1 MKLKTKD
8 RTAFYTV
15 ESLGK
20 SREITPEGF
29 LLCKGVAI
37 ARTGQQ
43 LYTSEEIPLEDA
55 GNGEI
60 RIDRT
65 PDEVFRDE
73 TIASFE
79 GKPVT
84 VEHPDEFVTP
94 ENWNRLAVG
103 TVQNVRRG
111 EGLEDDLLVAD
122 LLITAADAIAY
133 VNEKLPELSAGYEA
147 DYEQTEPGRGM
158 QRNIVGNH
166 VALVER
172 GRAGPRCSIQD
183 GEKPMAKKQSFL
195 DRLRALLKDAEAEA
209 KEEKEESKDE
219 APEGKEDEGKA
230 ESKDEAGDIDAR
242 LTRIEAILAK
252 LVPLEEQEHG
262 QSLDSDEEEGEKE
275 ETADTVI
282 EPETTEKADVGTT
295 YTGDAFKAVVARAEI
310 LSPGIAVP
318 TGDAIKAKDA
328 APKLMAR
335 ALENAMA
342 SEAGKACVTPFLMG
356 RELKTLTG
364 DALAGVFAG
373 SAELMRVR
381 NNDKGARSAIST
393 QDFGKATSVA
403 DINAR
408 NREFWAKSAR

>member
-1 MKLKTKD
+1 MKLQTKD

-43 LYTSEEIPLEDA
+43 LYTSEEIPLEDT

-60 RIDRT
+60 RIDRV
-65 PDEVFRDE
+65 PEEVFRAE

-183 GEKPMAKKQSFL
+183 GVPHMAKKQSFL

-219 APEGKEDEGKA
+219 APEDK
-230 ESKDEAGDIDAR
+230 KDEETKDDAGLEARIAR
-242 LTRIEAILAK
+242 LEAMIEKLAGK
-252 LVPLEEQEHG
+252 TG
-262 QSLDSDEEEGEKE
+262 DSDEEETKDSDEDDEKKE

-328 APKLMAR
+328 ATKLMR
-335 ALENAMA
+335 KALDNAMA
-342 SEAGKACVTPFLMG
+342 SEDGKACVTPFLMG
-356 RELKTLTG
+356 RELKALTG
-364 DALAGVFAG
+364 DALSGVFHGA
-373 SAELMRVR
+373 AELMRIR
-381 NNDKGARSAIST
+381 NNDKGARIAITT
-393 QDFGKATSVA
+393 QDFGKAISVA

-408 NREFWAKSAR
+408 NREFWAKQAR